1 MYEREPEYDRVREWC
16 VCVATLSGRKNTY
29 PVLVIFLVCRDC
41 QVRTSGDRDVRI
53 AGSNVAVSS
62 ALTIAFRVRK
72 KERNIAYV
80 YSTYTYERVR
90 ERQTEIEKERER
102 EREKLCVR
110 ERIGK

>member
-1 MYEREPEYDRVREWC
+1 MYKREPEYDRVREWC

-29 PVLVIFLVCRDC
+29 PILVIFLVCRDC

-53 AGSNVAVSS
+53 AGSDVAVS

-72 KERNIAYV
+72 KERNIVYV
-80 YSTYTYERVR
+80 YTRYIYVR
-90 ERQTEIEKERER
+90 ASKRKTDGNR
-102 EREKLCVR
+102 EREKERDCVR